1 MEEKKDLRMVLKD
14 VQHQL
19 EQSKGTDTPMLFLS
33 GEAGAI
39 MGEEDALTALLM
51 FNMVRYEAF
60 RNIIVAAIRGYSS
73 IPQSI
78 KNDIL
83 KDKPTREIVEYKKVT
98 RG

>member
-1 MEEKKDLRMVLKD
+1 MVLKD

-19 EQSKGTDTPMLFLS
+19 EQYQGTETPVLFLS
-33 GEAGAI
+33 EKAGSI
-39 MGEEDALTALLM
+39 MGEEDALTALLIM
-51 FNMVRYEAF
+51 NMVRYEAF
-60 RNIIVAAIRGYSS
+60 RNIIVTAIRGYSS

-83 KDKPTREIVEYKKVT
+83 KDKPTHEVVEYKKV

>member
-19 EQSKGTDTPMLFLS
+19 EQNKVTDTPVLFLS
-33 GEAGAI
+33 EEAGSI
-39 MGEEDALTALLM
+39 MGEENALTALLIM
-51 FNMVRYEAF
+51 NMVRYEAF
-60 RNIIVAAIRGYSS
+60 RNIIVTAIRGYIS

-83 KDKPTREIVEYKKVT
+83 KDKPTREIVEYK
-98 RG
+98 

>member
-19 EQSKGTDTPMLFLS
+19 EQYQGTETPVLFLS
-33 GEAGAI
+33 KEAGAI
-39 MGEEDALTALLM
+39 MGEEYYLTALLIT
-51 FNMVRYEAF
+51 NMVRYEAF
-60 RNIIVAAIRGYSS
+60 RNIIVAAIRGYSF

-83 KDKPTREIVEYKKVT
+83 KNKPTREIVEYKKVT